1 MNLKNSLP
9 IGSVVMVKGIK
20 RKVMIFGY
28 KQKRRGQNENV
39 FDYIGVVYPEG
50 HIDNRLHIGFNQEN
64 IEKVIFRGY
73 EDEHVAREKPPAHAQ
88 TAIQNEQRDQL
99 ADIFEY
105 LDDMMKQVG
114 DR

>member
-50 HIDNRLHIGFNQEN
+50 HIDNQLHIGFNQEN

-73 EDEHVAREKPPAHAQ
+73 ED
-88 TAIQNEQRDQL
+88 EQRDQL

>member
-20 RKVMIFGY
+20 RKVLIFGY

-73 EDEHVAREKPPAHAQ
+73 EDE
-88 TAIQNEQRDQL
+88 QRDQL